1 MERAALRPLARP
13 TSRLLKP
20 QLLRTSSVVFPYHVA
35 FSHPQPLAAR
45 PSQRQLSVS
54 GPRYRLSAMPHKEEY
69 SEFTPEQYPP
79 FPDDPQFPTVEL
91 KTISLNK
98 LEQNDEE
105 EKARAFE
112 AFKTRGFVY
121 LELVNF
127 NSFSKPLQFPAD
139 TLLLSGWDQERR
151 YNPVWLRRSRERS

>member
-1 MERAALRPLARP
+1 
-13 TSRLLKP
+13 
-20 QLLRTSSVVFPYHVA
+20 
-35 FSHPQPLAAR
+35 
-45 PSQRQLSVS
+45 
-54 GPRYRLSAMPHKEEY
+54 MPHKEEY

-139 TLLLSGWDQERR
+139 TLLLSGWDRERR